1 MKIRS
6 FALAALSATMLT
18 AVPVSAQETI
28 PDSKGSLAGA
38 VVSASSGAPIE
49 GAMLTLYGGTAP
61 RFATSDESGAFAVA
75 LPAGNYRLSISHSSY
90 ETPADRPVTIRAGVE
105 QSTTIRLSRGGAS
118 ASTGAMEEIVVTGAY
133 RPNAVTRSR
142 DSESVVDVLSSDDF
156 AITGD
161 STAVDALARVPG
173 LTVIN
178 SKYVYVRG
186 LGERYSN
193 TLLNGAPL
201 PSPDPTRRVIPMD
214 MFPTGALDNVDIQKT
229 YSPRLPGDFSGG
241 LVAMETRGAPAERV
255 MQLSVGI
262 GGNSQATG
270 DTGLHFAGS
279 GRDWLGMDDGTR
291 KLPEELNTITENG
304 ARPLNLVSDEERAM
318 AGRSLNRSYATQ
330 LRDIGPGVS
339 ISGRWGGG
347 RQLGGGDLGFL
358 LSARY
363 SNDWAYRDEERRT
376 FGLSGVGDELSTL
389 DEGTQSRTQ
398 NTIDLSLLGNV
409 EWDVNAATF
418 LRSTT
423 FVTRRTDRTFLREF
437 DYYSENDINVADTTL
452 EFVERQLFSQQFA
465 GEHYLEAARALV
477 IDWTV
482 TWSIA
487 TREEPDTLF
496 YRYERFDE
504 AGNLYAFSDTGQSN
518 ERSWEDLKDEAV
530 NYAVNLSLPIQFGG
544 DSDGEIA
551 FGLGWLDKK
560 RDSYFRRFR
569 FLTDFSR
576 NNLRVR
582 LGQSPDL
589 IFADEFIAEDLWE
602 LQETTQPTDNY
613 NAGHNLAAAYLMADL
628 NLGMSW
634 RWMFGAR
641 YEDSTQDV
649 TTFELID
656 PTRRNTRELSEAA
669 LLPAMTITWLP
680 GGGESQQIRL
690 GYSRTLNRPDLKELS
705 AAPYID
711 PEERYTVVGN
721 PDLMVASIDN
731 IDLRWEDYFDNVS
744 NIQLALFHKRFQDP
758 IERVIRLGAGGTR
771 TFANAE
777 SATLRGVEMQLR
789 TGLGPLADALRDF
802 EFRLNAAFVGA
813 TVDIGQ
819 AGAQQTSTERR
830 LEGQSPWVA
839 NVQFSYDNPDRD
851 LQAALLFNMA
861 GERIVDVGTQGL
873 PDSYEQPVARLDF
886 NYRQAVDFRGIPLK
900 LQLKIRNLLDDDYEV
915 LRGGRAERLYTRG
928 RSISFSVDLQF

>member
-6 FALAALSATMLT
+6 IALAALSATMLT

-28 PDSKGSLAGA
+28 PDSIGSLAGS
-38 VVSASSGAPIE
+38 VVSASSGASIE
-49 GAMLTLYGGTAP
+49 GAMLTLYGGSLP
-61 RFATSDESGAFAVA
+61 RFATSDESGGFAVA
-75 LPAGNYRLSISHSSY
+75 LPAGNYLLSISHSSY
-90 ETPADRPVTIRAGVE
+90 ETPADRPVTIRAGME

-241 LVAMETRGAPAERV
+241 MVAMETRGAPAERV

-270 DTGLHFAGS
+270 DTGLHFAGG

-291 KLPEELNTITENG
+291 KLPAELNRITENG
-304 ARPLNLVSDEERAM
+304 ARSLNLVSDEERAM
-318 AGRSLNRSYATQ
+318 AGHSLNRSYATE
-330 LRDIGPGVS
+330 LREIEPGVS

-389 DEGTQSRTQ
+389 DEGTQSRTK
-398 NTIDLSLLGNV
+398 NTIDLSLLGNA
-409 EWDVNAATF
+409 EWDVNAGTF

-437 DYYSENDINVADTTL
+437 DFYSENDIHVADTTL

-482 TWSIA
+482 TWSVA

-518 ERSWEDLKDEAV
+518 ERSWENLEDEAI

-576 NNLRVR
+576 NNLRSQ

-589 IFADEFIAEDLWE
+589 IFADESIAEDLWE

-731 IDLRWEDYFDNVS
+731 IDLRWEYYFDNVS

-758 IERVIRLGAGGTR
+758 IERVIRLGAGGIR

-802 EFRLNAAFVGA
+802 EFRLNAAFVGS

-886 NYRQAVDFRGIPLK
+886 NYRQAVDFRGMPLT
-900 LQLKIRNLLDDDYEV
+900 LQVKIRNLLDDDYEV

-928 RSISFSVDLQF
+928 RSISISVDLQF

>member
-6 FALAALSATMLT
+6 IALAALSATILT
-18 AVPVSAQETI
+18 AVPLSAQEAI
-28 PDSKGSLAGA
+28 PDSQG
-38 VVSASSGAPIE
+38 
-49 GAMLTLYGGTAP
+49 
-61 RFATSDESGAFAVA
+61 
-75 LPAGNYRLSISHSSY
+75 
-90 ETPADRPVTIRAGVE
+90 
-105 QSTTIRLSRGGAS
+105 SRGDAS

-161 STAVDALARVPG
+161 SSVVDALARVPG

-214 MFPTGALDNVDIQKT
+214 MFPTGALENVDIQKT

-241 LVAMETRGAPAERV
+241 MVAMETRGAPAERV
-255 MQLSVGI
+255 RQISIGI

-270 DTGLHFAGS
+270 GTGLHFAGG
-279 GRDWLGMDDGTR
+279 GRDWLGMDDGMR
-291 KLPEELNTITENG
+291 SLPTELNRITENG
-304 ARPLNLVSDEERAM
+304 AKSLNLVSNDERAL
-318 AGRSLNRSYATQ
+318 AGRSLNRGYATE
-330 LRDIGPGVS
+330 LRDIEPGAS

-347 RQLGGGDLGFL
+347 RPLGGGDLGFMF
-358 LSARY
+358 SARY

-376 FGLSGVGDELSTL
+376 FGLSGVGDELSSL

-409 EWDVNAATF
+409 EWDVSAGSF

-437 DYYSENDINVADTTL
+437 GFYSENDIHVADTTL

-465 GEHYLEAARALV
+465 GEHILEAARDLV
-477 IDWTV
+477 VDWTV
-482 TWSIA
+482 TWSVA

-518 ERSWEDLKDEAV
+518 ERSWEELEDEAV
-530 NYAVNLSLPIQFGG
+530 NYALNLSLPIQFSP

-551 FGLGWLDKK
+551 FGLAWLDKK

-576 NNLRVR
+576 NNLRSR

-589 IFADEFIAEDLWE
+589 IFADELIAEGLWE

-613 NAGHNLAAAYLMADL
+613 AAGHNLAAAYLMADL
-628 NLGMSW
+628 NLGMNW

-641 YEDSTQDV
+641 YEDSAQDV

-656 PTRRNTRELSEAA
+656 PTRRNVRELSESA
-669 LLPAMTITWLP
+669 LLPAMTVTWLP

-731 IDLRWEDYFDNVS
+731 IDLRWEYYFDNVS
-744 NIQLALFHKRFQDP
+744 NIQLAFFHKRFQDP
-758 IERVIRLGAGGTR
+758 IERVIRLGAGGIR

-777 SATLRGVEMQLR
+777 SATLKGVEMQLR
-789 TGLGPLADALRDF
+789 TELGPLADALRDF
-802 EFRLNAAFVGA
+802 EFRLNAAFVDS
-813 TVDIGQ
+813 TVNVGQ

-839 NVQFSYDNPDRD
+839 NLQFSYDNPDRD

-873 PDSYEQPVARLDF
+873 PDSYERPVARLDF
-886 NYRQAVDFRGIPLK
+886 NYRHAVEFRGTPLR

-915 LRGGRAERLYTRG
+915 LRGGRTERLYTRG
-928 RSISFSVDLQF
+928 RSISISVDLQF

>member
-1 MKIRS
+1 
-6 FALAALSATMLT
+6 MLT

-61 RFATSDESGAFAVA
+61 RFATSDESGGFAVA
-75 LPAGNYRLSISHSSY
+75 LPAGNYLLSISHSSY

-118 ASTGAMEEIVVTGAY
+118 ASSGAMEEIVVTGAY

-241 LVAMETRGAPAERV
+241 MVAMETRGAPAERV

-270 DTGLHFAGS
+270 DTGLHFAGG
-279 GRDWLGMDDGTR
+279 GRDWLGLDDGTR
-291 KLPEELNTITENG
+291 QLPAELNGITENG
-304 ARPLNLVSDEERAM
+304 ARSLNLVSDEERAM
-318 AGRSLNRSYATQ
+318 AGRSLNRSYATE
-330 LRDIGPGVS
+330 LRGIGPGVS

-409 EWDVNAATF
+409 EWDVNAGVF

-437 DYYSENDINVADTTL
+437 DYYSENDIHVADTTL

-465 GEHYLEAARALV
+465 GEHYLEAIRALV

-482 TWSIA
+482 TWSVA

-518 ERSWEDLKDEAV
+518 ERSWEDLRDEAV
-530 NYAVNLSLPIQFGG
+530 NYAVNLSLPIQFGP

-576 NNLRVR
+576 NNLRTR
-582 LGQSPDL
+582 LGRSPDL
-589 IFADEFIAEDLWE
+589 IFADESIAEDLWE

-731 IDLRWEDYFDNVS
+731 IDLRWEYYFDNVS
-744 NIQLALFHKRFQDP
+744 NIQLALFHKRFRDP
-758 IERVIRLGAGGTR
+758 IERVIRLGAGGIR

-789 TGLGPLADALRDF
+789 TGLGPLAEALRDF
-802 EFRLNAAFVGA
+802 EFRLNAAFVDS

-886 NYRQAVDFRGIPLK
+886 NYRQAVNFRGMPLK
-900 LQLKIRNLLDDDYEV
+900 LQVKIRNLLDDDYEV

-928 RSISFSVDLQF
+928 RSISFSIDLQF

>member
-1 MKIRS
+1 M
-6 FALAALSATMLT
+6 LAAM
-18 AVPVSAQETI
+18 PVSAQEEI
-28 PDSKGSLAGA
+28 PDSKGSLTGA
-38 VVSASSGAPIE
+38 VVSASSGAPIK
-49 GAMLTLYGGTAP
+49 GAMLTLHGGSLP
-61 RFATSDESGAFAVA
+61 RFATSDESGGFAVA
-75 LPAGNYRLSISHSSY
+75 LPAGHYRLSISHSSY
-90 ETPADRPVTIRAGVE
+90 ATPADRPVTIRAGAE
-105 QSTTIRLSRGGAS
+105 QSATIRLSRGGGS
-118 ASTGAMEEIVVTGAY
+118 ASPHAMEEIVVTGAY

-142 DSESVVDVLSSDDF
+142 DSESVVDVLSADDF

-241 LVAMETRGAPAERV
+241 MVAMETRGAPAERV
-255 MQLSVGI
+255 MRLSIGV

-270 DTGLHFAGS
+270 DTGLHLAGG
-279 GRDWLGMDDGTR
+279 GRDWLGMDDGAR
-291 KLPEELNTITENG
+291 KLPAELNRITNNG
-304 ARPLNLVSDEERAM
+304 AKSLNLVSEEERAM
-318 AGRSLNRSYATQ
+318 AGRSLNRSYATE
-330 LRDIGPGVS
+330 LREIEPGVS

-376 FGLSGVGDELSTL
+376 FGLSGEGGELSAL

-409 EWDVNAATF
+409 EWDVNAGTF

-437 DYYSENDINVADTTL
+437 DYYSENDIHVADTTA

-465 GEHYLEAARALV
+465 GEHYLEAAGGLV
-477 IDWTV
+477 MDWTV
-482 TWSIA
+482 TWSAA

-496 YRYERFDE
+496 YRFERFD
-504 AGNLYAFSDTGQSN
+504 ATRNLYAFSDTGQSN
-518 ERSWEDLKDEAV
+518 ERSWENLTDEAV
-530 NYAVNLSLPIQFGG
+530 NYGVNLSLPVQLGA

-551 FGLGWLDKK
+551 FGLAWLDKK
-560 RDSYFRRFR
+560 RDSDFRRFR

-576 NNLRVR
+576 NNLRTR
-582 LGQSPDL
+582 LGQSPNL
-589 IFADEFIAEDLWE
+589 IFADEWIAEDLWE

-613 NAGHNLAAAYLMADL
+613 DAGHNLAAAYLMADL

-641 YEDSTQDV
+641 YEDSTQNV
-649 TTFELID
+649 ATFELID
-656 PTRRNTRELSEAA
+656 PTRRNLRELSEAA

-721 PDLMVASIDN
+721 PDLKAASIDN
-731 IDLRWEDYFDNVS
+731 IDLRWEYYFDNLS
-744 NIQLALFHKRFQDP
+744 NVQLALFQKRFRDP
-758 IERVIRLGAGGTR
+758 IERVIRLGAGGVR

-777 SATLRGVEMQLR
+777 SATLKGVEMQLR
-789 TGLGPLADALRDF
+789 TGLGPVADALRDF
-802 EFRLNAAFVGA
+802 EFRLNAAFVGS
-813 TVDIGQ
+813 TVNIGR
-819 AGAQQTSTERR
+819 AGAQQTSTERQ

-839 NVQFSYDNPDRD
+839 NLQISYDNPDRD

-886 NYRQAVDFRGIPLK
+886 NYRQAVDFRGLPLRV
-900 LQLKIRNLLDDDYEV
+900 QVKIRNLLDDDYEV
-915 LRGGRAERLYTRG
+915 LRGGRTERLYTRG

>member
-389 DEGTQSRTQ
+389 DEGAQSRTQ

-409 EWDVNAATF
+409 EWDVNAGTF

-518 ERSWEDLKDEAV
+518 ERSWEDLEDEAV

-731 IDLRWEDYFDNVS
+731 IDLRWEYYFDNVS

-758 IERVIRLGAGGTR
+758 IERVIRLGAGGIR

-802 EFRLNAAFVGA
+802 EFRLNAAFVGS

>member
-1 MKIRS
+1 MNIRS
-6 FALAALSATMLT
+6 IASAALSATMLT
-18 AVPVSAQETI
+18 ALPVSAQETI

-49 GAMLTLYGGTAP
+49 GAMLTLYGGSLP
-61 RFATSDESGAFAVA
+61 RFATSDESGGFAVA
-75 LPAGNYRLSISHSSY
+75 LPAGNYLLSVSHSSY
-90 ETPADRPVTIRAGVE
+90 ETPPDRPIAIRAGVE
-105 QSTTIRLSRGGAS
+105 QGTTIRLSRGGAS
-118 ASTGAMEEIVVTGAY
+118 ESTGAMEEIVVTGAY

-142 DSESVVDVLSSDDF
+142 DSASVVDVLSSDDF

-241 LVAMETRGAPAERV
+241 MVAMETRGAPAERV

-270 DTGLHFAGS
+270 DTGLHFAGG

-291 KLPEELNTITENG
+291 KLPAELNRITENG
-304 ARPLNLVSDEERAM
+304 ARSLNLVSDEERAM
-318 AGRSLNRSYATQ
+318 AGRSLNRSYATE
-330 LRDIGPGVS
+330 LREIEPGVS

-347 RQLGGGDLGFL
+347 GQLGGGDLGFL

-389 DEGTQSRTQ
+389 DEGAQSRTQ

-409 EWDVNAATF
+409 EWDVNAGTF

-437 DYYSENDINVADTTL
+437 DYYSENDIHVADTTL

-482 TWSIA
+482 TWSAA

-496 YRYERFDE
+496 YRFERFDE
-504 AGNLYAFSDTGQSN
+504 AANLYAFSDTGQSN
-518 ERSWEDLKDEAV
+518 ERSWEDLTDEAI
-530 NYAVNLSLPIQFGG
+530 NYAVNLSLPVQFGG

-576 NNLRVR
+576 NNLRTQ

-589 IFADEFIAEDLWE
+589 IFADESIAEDLWE

-613 NAGHNLAAAYLMADL
+613 DAGHNLAAAYLMADL

-656 PTRRNTRELSEAA
+656 PTRRNTRELTEAA

-680 GGGESQQIRL
+680 GGGESQQVRL

-731 IDLRWEDYFDNVS
+731 IDLRWEYYFDNVS

-758 IERVIRLGAGGTR
+758 IERVIRLGAGGIR

-802 EFRLNAAFVGA
+802 EFRLNAAFVGSR
-813 TVDIGQ
+813 VDIGQ

-886 NYRQAVDFRGIPLK
+886 NYRQAVDFRGMPLK
-900 LQLKIRNLLDDDYEV
+900 LQVKIRNLLDDDYEV

>member
-1 MKIRS
+1 MKIRNLGS
-6 FALAALSATMLT
+6 AVMAAAVLT
-18 AVPVSAQETI
+18 TTPVSAQEET
-28 PDSKGSLAGA
+28 PDTDGSLVGT
-38 VVSASSGAPIE
+38 VVSAASGAPIE
-49 GAMLTLYGGTAP
+49 GAMLTFHGGMLP
-61 RFATSDESGAFAVA
+61 RFASSDETGGFEVHLS
-75 LPAGNYRLSISHSSY
+75 AGTYRLVVAHSSFD
-90 ETPADRPVTIRAGVE
+90 TPADRQVTIQAGLE
-105 QSTTIRLSRGGAS
+105 QSTTIHLGRGNAV
-118 ASTGAMEEIVVTGAY
+118 STAGVMEEIVVMGAY
-133 RPNAVTRSR
+133 RPNSVTRSR
-142 DSESVVDVLSSDDF
+142 DSESVVDVLSADDF

-178 SKYVYVRG
+178 GKYVYVRG

-241 LVAMETRGAPAERV
+241 MVAMETRGAPAERV
-255 MQLSVGI
+255 LQLSVGI

-270 DTGLHFAGS
+270 GTGLHYAGG
-279 GRDWLGMDDGTR
+279 GRDWLGMDDGMR
-291 KLPEELNTITENG
+291 KLPADLNRITENG
-304 ARPLNLVSDEERAM
+304 AKSLNLVSDEERAM
-318 AGRSLNRSYATQ
+318 AGRSLNRSYSTE
-330 LRDIGPGVS
+330 LKDIEPGMSV
-339 ISGRWGGG
+339 SGRWGGG
-347 RQLGGGDLGFL
+347 RQLGESDLGFL

-376 FGLSGVGDELSTL
+376 FGLSGVGEELSTL
-389 DEGTQSRTQ
+389 DEGTQSRTR

-409 EWDVNAATF
+409 EWDVSAGIY

-437 DYYSENDINVADTTL
+437 DYYSENDIHVADTTL
-452 EFVERQLFSQQFA
+452 EFVERQLLSQQFA
-465 GEHYLEAARALV
+465 GEHYLEGARALV
-477 IDWTV
+477 IDWTM
-482 TWSIA
+482 TWSVA
-487 TREEPDTLF
+487 SRGEPDTLF
-496 YRYERFDE
+496 YRYECFDE
-504 AGNLYAFSDTGQSN
+504 AANLYAFSDTGQSN
-518 ERSWEDLKDEAV
+518 ERSWEDLRDEAV
-530 NYAVNLSLPIQFGG
+530 NYAVNLSLPMQFGAE
-544 DSDGEIA
+544 SDGEIA

-560 RDSYFRRFR
+560 RDSHFRRFR

-576 NNLRVR
+576 NRLRTR
-582 LGQSPDL
+582 LGQSPDR
-589 IFADEFIAEDLWE
+589 IFADEWIAEDLWE

-613 NAGHNLAAAYLMADL
+613 NAGHNLAAVYLMADL
-628 NLGMSW
+628 NLGMDW

-656 PTRRNTRELSEAA
+656 PTRRNMRELSDAA
-669 LLPAMTITWLP
+669 LLPAMTVTWLP
-680 GGGESQQIRL
+680 GGGESQQVRL

-731 IDLRWEDYFDNVS
+731 IDLRWEYYFDNVN
-744 NIQLALFHKRFQDP
+744 NIQLAIFHKRFQDP
-758 IERVIRLGAGGTR
+758 IERVIRLGAAGIR
-771 TFANAE
+771 TFANAD
-777 SATLRGVEMQLR
+777 SARLKGAELQLR
-789 TGLGPLADALRDF
+789 AGLGLIADALQDF
-802 EFRLNAAFVGA
+802 EFRLNAAV
-813 TVDIGQ
+813 VDSMVNIGR
-819 AGAQQTSTERR
+819 AGAQQTSAERY

-886 NYRQAVDFRGIPLK
+886 NYRQAVDFLGMPLR
-900 LQLKIRNLLDDDYEV
+900 LQVKIRNLLDDDYEV
-915 LRGGRAERLYTRG
+915 LRGGRAERRYTRG
-928 RSISFSVDLQF
+928 RSIRFSVDLQF

>member
-6 FALAALSATMLT
+6 IALTALSATVLT
-18 AVPVSAQETI
+18 AGPVSARETI
-28 PDSKGSLAGA
+28 PESQDS
-38 VVSASSGAPIE
+38 
-49 GAMLTLYGGTAP
+49 
-61 RFATSDESGAFAVA
+61 
-75 LPAGNYRLSISHSSY
+75 PA
-90 ETPADRPVTIRAGVE
+90 E
-105 QSTTIRLSRGGAS
+105 AS
-118 ASTGAMEEIVVTGAY
+118 APTGPMEEIVVTGAY
-133 RPNAVTRSR
+133 RSDAVTRSR
-142 DSESVVDVLSSDDF
+142 DSESVVDALSSDDF
-156 AITGD
+156 AIAGD
-161 STAVDALARVPG
+161 SSVVDALARVPG

-214 MFPTGALDNVDIQKT
+214 MFPTGALENVDIQKT

-241 LVAMETRGAPAERV
+241 MVAMETRGAPAERV
-255 MQLSVGI
+255 MQISVGI

-270 DTGLHFAGS
+270 GTGLHFAGG

-291 KLPEELNTITENG
+291 KLPAELNGITGNG
-304 ARPLNLVSDEERAM
+304 ARSLNLVSGDERAM
-318 AGRSLNRSYATQ
+318 AGRSLNRSYATE
-330 LRDIGPGVS
+330 LRDIEPGVS

-347 RQLGGGDLGFL
+347 RQLGGGDLGFM

-376 FGLSGVGDELSTL
+376 FGLSGVSDELSTL

-409 EWDVNAATF
+409 EWDINAGTF
-418 LRSTT
+418 LRGTT
-423 FVTRRTDRTFLREF
+423 FVTRRTDRTFLRGF
-437 DYYSENDINVADTTL
+437 DFYSENDIHVADTTL

-465 GEHYLEAARALV
+465 GEHYLEAARDLV

-482 TWSIA
+482 TWSVA

-496 YRYERFDE
+496 YRYERFDA

-518 ERSWEDLKDEAV
+518 ERSWEELEDEAV
-530 NYAVNLSLPIQFGG
+530 NYALNLSLPIQFNA

-551 FGLGWLDKK
+551 FGLALLDKK

-576 NNLRVR
+576 NNLRSQ
-582 LGQSPDL
+582 LGQTPDL
-589 IFADEFIAEDLWE
+589 IFADGLIAEGLWE
-602 LQETTQPTDNY
+602 LQETTRPTDNY

-628 NLGMSW
+628 NLGMNW

-656 PTRRNTRELSEAA
+656 PARRNMRELSEAA

-680 GGGESQQIRL
+680 GGGESWQIRL

-731 IDLRWEDYFDNVS
+731 IDLRWEYYFDRLSNV
-744 NIQLALFHKRFQDP
+744 QVAFFHKRFQDP
-758 IERVIRLGAGGTR
+758 IERVIRLGAGGIR

-777 SATLRGVEMQLR
+777 SATLKGVEMQLR
-789 TGLGPLADALRDF
+789 TGLGPLAGALRDF
-802 EFRLNAAFVGA
+802 EFRLNAAFVES

-819 AGAQQTSTERR
+819 AGAQQTSTERQ

-839 NVQFSYDNPDRD
+839 NLQFSYDNPDRD

-873 PDSYEQPVARLDF
+873 PDSCEQPVARLDF
-886 NYRQAVDFRGIPLK
+886 SYRQAVDFRGMPLR
-900 LQLKIRNLLDDDYEV
+900 LQLNIRNLLDDDHEV
-915 LRGGRAERLYTRG
+915 LRGGQTERLYTRG
-928 RSISFSVDLQF
+928 RSISISVDLQF